1 MEEHLDSER
10 AEPGRPGSDTR
21 AALADPEVLVVAVRQ
36 DGRVAVRR
44 GLPDGVAAEDLT
56 APVLTHA
63 GTRPVVAL
71 ALESGRDDEAI
82 AQFGGFEEDRAAL
95 LGLDEPAA
103 ALGALG
109 FGQWRARTRFCPRC
123 GTRLRAREDGR
134 ALHCDG
140 CGTEHF
146 PRLEPAVIMRVTD
159 PDDRVLL
166 GRQPSWQPGRFS
178 VLAGFVDPGESIE
191 DAVRREVHEEVGVT
205 VDEVTY
211 LASQPWPFPASLM
224 LGYAA
229 RAATTDLVLV
239 DEEIAEAAWF
249 SRDELM
255 AAMDA
260 REVFVPPSISIASR
274 LIQDWLGAPLTTW
287 LDQRQPERRTEG

>member
-1 MEEHLDSER
+1 MRDHLDSER
-10 AEPGRPGSDTR
+10 AEPGAPAADAR
-21 AALADPEVLVVAVRQ
+21 AALASPDTLVVAVRD
-36 DGRVAVRR
+36 DGQVAVST
-44 GLPDGVAAEDLT
+44 GLPAGIDASDLT
-56 APVLTHA
+56 APILADA
-63 GTRPVVAL
+63 GPPAVVAV
-71 ALESGRDDEAI
+71 ALDRRVDDEAV
-82 AQFGGFEEDRAAL
+82 ARFGRFRDDREAL
-95 LGLDEPAA
+95 LGLPDPHS

-109 FGQWRARTRFCPRC
+109 FGQWRSRTRFCPRC
-123 GTRLRAREDGR
+123 GTGLRPREDGR

-140 CGTEHF
+140 CGAEHF

-159 PDDRVLL
+159 RDDRLLL
-166 GRQPSWQPGRFS
+166 GRQPTWPPRRFS

-191 DAVRREVHEEVGVT
+191 DAVRREVHEEVGIT

-229 RAATTDLVLV
+229 RAVTTDLVLI

-249 SRDELM
+249 SRDDLV

-260 REVFVPPSISIASR
+260 GEVFVPPSISISSW
-274 LIQDWLGAPLTTW
+274 LIQDWLGADLRTW
-287 LDQRQPERRTEG
+287 LDAP

>member
-1 MEEHLDSER
+1 M
-10 AEPGRPGSDTR
+10 
-21 AALADPEVLVVAVRQ
+21 LAD
-36 DGRVAVRR
+36 
-44 GLPDGVAAEDLT
+44 
-56 APVLTHA
+56 A
-63 GTRPVVAL
+63 GPPAIVAL
-71 ALESGRDDEAI
+71 ALEVGRDDEAI
-82 AQFGGFEEDRAAL
+82 AQLGRFRDDRSAL
-95 LGLDEPAA
+95 LDLDDAER

-123 GTRLRAREDGR
+123 GTRLRPRDDGR

-159 PDDRVLL
+159 ADDRLLL
-166 GRQPSWQPGRFS
+166 GRQPQWPTGRFS

-191 DAVRREVHEEVGVT
+191 DAVRREVHEEVGVV
-205 VDEVTY
+205 VDEVAY

-229 RAATTDLVLV
+229 RAATTELRLLD
-239 DEEIAEAAWF
+239 DEIAEAAWF
-249 SRDELM
+249 TRDELV

-260 REVFVPPSISIASR
+260 REVFVPPSISISSW
-274 LIQDWLGAPLTTW
+274 LIQEWLGAPLTTW
-287 LDQRQPERRTEG
+287 LDQ

>member
-1 MEEHLDSER
+1 MQEHLDSER
-10 AEPGRPGSDTR
+10 DEPGRGPEDAR
-21 AALADPEVLVVAVRQ
+21 AALTRPDTLVVAVRQ
-36 DGRVAVRR
+36 DGRVAVRH
-44 GLPDGVAAEDLT
+44 GLPDGISPDALT
-56 APVLTHA
+56 APVLASA
-63 GTRPVVAL
+63 GPPAVVAVPL
-71 ALESGRDDEAI
+71 VSGPDDEVI
-82 AQFGGFEEDRAAL
+82 AQLGRFEDDRAAL
-95 LGLDEPAA
+95 LGLQDPGL

-123 GTRLRAREDGR
+123 GTGLRPRPDGR

-159 PDDRVLL
+159 RDDRILL
-166 GRQPSWQPGRFS
+166 GRQPQWPHRRFS

-205 VDEVTY
+205 VDDVDY
-211 LASQPWPFPASLM
+211 VASQPWPFPASLM

-229 RAATTDLVLV
+229 RAVTTDLHLV

-249 SRDELM
+249 SRDDLV

-260 REVFVPPSISIASR
+260 RAVFVPPSISIASR
-274 LIQDWLGAPLTTW
+274 LIEEWLGAPLVTW
-287 LDQRQPERRTEG
+287 LDDR

>member
-1 MEEHLDSER
+1 MQEDLDSER
-10 AEPGRPGSDTR
+10 AEPGEGAGPAR
-21 AALADPEVLVVAVRQ
+21 AALADPDTLVVAVRQ
-36 DGRVAVRR
+36 DGQVAVRQ
-44 GLPDGVAAEDLT
+44 GLPDAIDPGSLP
-56 APVLTHA
+56 APVLADA
-63 GTRPVVAL
+63 GPPAIVAL
-71 ALESGRDDEAI
+71 ALEVGRDDEAI
-82 AQFGGFEEDRAAL
+82 AQLGRFRDDRSAL
-95 LGLDEPAA
+95 LDLDDAER

-123 GTRLRAREDGR
+123 GTRLRPRDDGR

-159 PDDRVLL
+159 ADDRLLL
-166 GRQPSWQPGRFS
+166 GRQPQWPTGRFS

-191 DAVRREVHEEVGVT
+191 DAVRREVHEEVGVV
-205 VDEVTY
+205 VDEVAY

-229 RAATTDLVLV
+229 RAATTELRLLD
-239 DEEIAEAAWF
+239 DEIAEAAWF
-249 SRDELM
+249 TRDQLV

-260 REVFVPPSISIASR
+260 REVFVPPSISISSW
-274 LIQDWLGAPLTTW
+274 LIQEWLGAPLTTW
-287 LDQRQPERRTEG
+287 LDQ

>member
-1 MEEHLDSER
+1 MRDHLDSER
-10 AEPGRPGSDTR
+10 DEPGGGPGPAH
-21 AALADPEVLVVAVRQ
+21 AALGQPDTLVVAVRQ

-44 GLPDGVAAEDLT
+44 GLPGGVAPGALT
-56 APVLTHA
+56 APVLVTPGPPA
-63 GTRPVVAL
+63 TVAVAL
-71 ALESGRDDEAI
+71 EAGRDDEAI
-82 AQFGGFEEDRAAL
+82 AQWGRFEDDRTAL
-95 LGLDEPAA
+95 LGLDDPGA

-123 GTRLRAREDGR
+123 GTRLRPRPDGR

-159 PDDRVLL
+159 DDDRILL
-166 GRQPSWQPGRFS
+166 GRQPSWPVGRFS

-205 VDEVTY
+205 VDRVDY
-211 LASQPWPFPASLM
+211 VASQPWPFPASLM

-229 RAATTDLVLV
+229 HATTTDLRLV
-239 DEEIAEAAWF
+239 DDEIAEAAWF
-249 SRDELM
+249 TRTELSE
-255 AAMDA
+255 AMHA

-274 LIQDWLGAPLTTW
+274 LIQDWLGGRLTTW
-287 LDQRQPERRTEG
+287 LDQG

>member
-1 MEEHLDSER
+1 MRDHLDSER
-10 AEPGRPGSDTR
+10 AEPGRPPSEVLE
-21 AALADPEVLVVAVRQ
+21 ALADPDALVVAVRD
-36 DGRVAVRR
+36 DGKVAVTR
-44 GLPDGVAAEDLT
+44 GLPAGIDPTSLPAPILASEGPPPSVAVPLDRR
-56 APVLTHA
+56 H
-63 GTRPVVAL
+63 
-71 ALESGRDDEAI
+71 DDEAI
-82 AQFGGFEEDRAAL
+82 ALLGRFQDDRVAL
-95 LGLDEPAA
+95 LGLDDPQTG
-103 ALGALG
+103 LGALG

-123 GTRLRAREDGR
+123 GGGLHPRADGR

-159 PDDRVLL
+159 ADDRILL
-166 GRQPSWQPGRFS
+166 GRQPTWPERRFS

-191 DAVRREVHEEVGVT
+191 DAVRREVHEEVGV
-205 VDEVTY
+205 EVGEVQY

-229 RAATTDLVLV
+229 HATTTDLRLV

-249 SRDELM
+249 SRDELV

-260 REVFVPPSISIASR
+260 REVFVPPSVSIAHR
-274 LIQDWLGAPLTTW
+274 LIRDWLGAEVWTW
-287 LDQRQPERRTEG
+287 LDDR